1 MAEEFFRPRPAQRRG
16 GFRLVVDTL
25 YRDAAGEVSSGFTF
39 DRDILEAFVR
49 RIYEKD
55 FHPMTDI
62 ELQMFRAVWDT
73 LDIATDKGFG
83 KRPADD
89 PDHDF
94 YEELKRNNAVFAA
107 FKVHRMQND
116 MAALLLD

>member
-25 YRDAAGEVSSGFTF
+25 YRDAADEVSSSFTF
-39 DRDILEAFVR
+39 DRDVLEAFVR

-62 ELQMFRAVWDT
+62 ELQM
-73 LDIATDKGFG
+73 LSLI
-83 KRPADD
+83 
-89 PDHDF
+89 HI
-94 YEELKRNNAVFAA
+94 
-107 FKVHRMQND
+107 
-116 MAALLLD
+116 